1 MMSDWLYQYP
11 PLYPGILLKRYKRFF
26 ADIELAS
33 GEVITAHCPNTGPMT
48 GVCTIGAK
56 VQVSYS
62 DNPKRKLAYTWEM
75 IEVCDS
81 KPTWVGIN
89 TALPNR
95 VTKLA
100 LEKRLFPQLGNYGK
114 IQGEVPYG
122 LEKNSR
128 VDFVL
133 FPSLEETH
141 NSLQVQAALNPTI
154 FEETLVEQATEF
166 VSVLGGNKI
175 PNAGV
180 LLSHS
185 PTLPLFSSPNDSF
198 PEKEL
203 TGTPRTIY
211 LEVKNTTFTKGQ
223 QALFPDTVTERGQ
236 KHLRELMALLPA
248 IRPVMLYF
256 INRSDC
262 TSFAPGDH
270 TDPVY
275 GKLLREAVAK
285 GLEVLPCRF
294 EVTPAGIR
302 YLGLAKLEV

>member
-48 GVCTIGAK
+48 GVCTIGAN

-75 IEVCDS
+75 IEVCDTE
-81 KPTWVGIN
+81 PTWVGIN

-95 VTKLA
+95 VIKLA
-100 LEKRLFPQLGNYGK
+100 LEKRLFPQLGNYER

-133 FPSLEETH
+133 FQSLEESH
-141 NSLQVQAALNPTI
+141 NSVQVKAGLNSTI
-154 FEETLVEQATEF
+154 SQ
-166 VSVLGGNKI
+166 SN
-175 PNAGV
+175 
-180 LLSHS
+180 LLPQDGELIS
-185 PTLPLFSSPNDSF
+185 PTYLNKLNNVCASLTSASLLPKYSF
-198 PEKEL
+198 NEKEL
-203 TGTPRTIY
+203 TLPPRTIY
-211 LEVKNTTFTKGQ
+211 LEVKNTTFTNGKL
-223 QALFPDTVTERGQ
+223 ALFPDTVTERGQ

-256 INRSDC
+256 INRGDC
-262 TSFAPGDH
+262 TSFAPGDN

-285 GLEVLPCRF
+285 GLEILPCRF
-294 EVTPAGIR
+294 EVTPVGIR
-302 YLGLAKLEV
+302 YLGLAKFEVS